1 MGTTNL
7 NSGYW
12 KRDLSS
18 PLGSD
23 APRSLSISFRTLKAG
38 GVLLSALE
46 GHSASTVVEVDAKSR
61 LFYRSSVAGKPEINM
76 TATGVT
82 VDDGQWHTVRGGNL
96 ESAIYKI
103 SLNTLSLTFYIYT

>member
-46 GHSASTVVEVDAKSR
+46 GHSASTVVEIDADSR
-61 LFYRSSVAGKPEINM
+61 LFYRSSVANKPDINM
-76 TATGVT
+76 TAGFSTAT
-82 VDDGQWHTVRGGNL
+82 TDGQWHTVSTSKCKWTEL
-96 ESAIYKI
+96 
-103 SLNTLSLTFYIYT
+103 FFH